1 MRFLRQSLLGVFL
14 ASVALALLI
23 WAGQLVM
30 EAVQT
35 RMAGDRKPP
44 AARERVFAVNVQRA
58 EYGTVTP
65 ILEAFGQVQSRRTLE
80 LRAAMGGRV
89 IGLSDNFVEGGTVA
103 MGEVLVRIDPAKP
116 QTELDRARSDLM
128 DAEAEER
135 DAARALILAGDELQ
149 AAEDQSALRAQAMKR
164 QRDLV
169 ERGVGSA
176 AAAETAELADAQARQ
191 AVLARRIAVA
201 QAEARVDQAAT
212 RLARARLALE
222 QAERDLTETEVTA
235 RFDGTLSG
243 VTLVEG
249 RLVAVNEKLAEL
261 IDPDALEVVFRV
273 STAQHTRLLDAAG
286 RLIGAAVE
294 IELDVAGA
302 DLTATGTVSR
312 DSAAAGEGQSG
323 RVIYARLDAAPGFKP
338 GDFVTVRVEEP
349 PLADVVRLPASA
361 LDAADTVLVL
371 DSEDRL
377 EQVPVTLIRR
387 QGDMVLIR
395 GEGLA
400 GREVV
405 LGRTPLLGP
414 GIRVRPLRDEAQAGS
429 PDLSMLELSDEH
441 RARLVALVEA
451 NERMPSEVKA
461 KVLGQLAETRVP
473 AGLVARLE
481 DRAGG

>member
-1 MRFLRQSLLGVFL
+1 
-14 ASVALALLI
+14 
-23 WAGQLVM
+23 
-30 EAVQT
+30 
-35 RMAGDRKPP
+35 
-44 AARERVFAVNVQRA
+44 
-58 EYGTVTP
+58 
-65 ILEAFGQVQSRRTLE
+65 
-80 LRAAMGGRV
+80 
-89 IGLSDNFVEGGTVA
+89 
-103 MGEVLVRIDPAKP
+103 
-116 QTELDRARSDLM
+116 
-128 DAEAEER
+128 
-135 DAARALILAGDELQ
+135 
-149 AAEDQSALRAQAMKR
+149 
-164 QRDLV
+164 
-169 ERGVGSA
+169 
-176 AAAETAELADAQARQ
+176 
-191 AVLARRIAVA
+191 
-201 QAEARVDQAAT
+201 
-212 RLARARLALE
+212 
-222 QAERDLTETEVTA
+222 VTA

-261 IDPDALEVVFRV
+261 VDARALEVVFRV

-286 RLIGAAVE
+286 RLIGAPVE

-302 DLTATGTVSR
+302 DLTATGTISR

-361 LDAADTVLVL
+361 LDAAGTVLVL

-377 EQVPVTLIRR
+377 EQLPVTLIRR
-387 QGDMVLIR
+387 QGDAVLIR

-429 PDLSMLELSDEH
+429 PDLSMLELSDER

-473 AGLVARLE
+473 ARLVARLE